1 MGPSSKSRME
11 SSVSNSILLDY
22 SNNQLAIANHWDST
36 FYMVFIFRTEK
47 TWSEDT
53 TNIFKLIKRIGFYIK
68 SYLVDMNLPSGDFI
82 LVIGSLWKLIEVIYT
97 SKWDVLTFEKQ
108 ASLTIHKCVREKII
122 SIYRK

>member
-1 MGPSSKSRME
+1 MNIPVTPALSPPYVLPASEHMSLSYAPLYNMGPSSKSRME

-53 TNIFKLIKRIGFYIK
+53 TNIFELIKRIGSYIK
-68 SYLVDMNLPSGDFI
+68 SHPANINVPRGDFI
-82 LVIGSLWKLIEVIYT
+82 PVIESL
-97 SKWDVLTFEKQ
+97 
-108 ASLTIHKCVREKII
+108 
-122 SIYRK
+122 